1 MLIMLSEEIIDIID
15 DILTNYCDEY
25 DFSLDASRALGALRN
40 AVTNTKNCEEL
51 IRKAREYCTVTDTSL
66 SDYMD
71 KRINEVAQKGL
82 NK

>member
-1 MLIMLSEEIIDIID
+1 MLSEEIIDIID
-15 DILTNYCDEY
+15 IVLTDYCNEY
-25 DFSLDASRALGALRN
+25 EYPLNASRALRALRN
-40 AVTNTKNCEEL
+40 AVEDANNLEEL
-51 IRKAREYCTVTDTSL
+51 RAKIKEEHPTLDTSL